1 MYSIIIPA
9 LNSAETISYCLS
21 SIFSGNS
28 SNESF
33 EVLIVDGGSKDKTLE
48 IARKYP
54 VKVLICKEKGIGPA
68 RNLGLRE
75 AKGEI
80 VCYTDSDCV
89 VEKIWLSKIAIFLR
103 ENPEVDGVGG
113 LVLSYN
119 EGATKLQE
127 LSGKVFVGS
136 QSFPKHETRT
146 KMGSF
151 YGVLMDANCAYRK
164 RVLLEAGGFPEPIG
178 LGHEL
183 SWKLTGDGK
192 VLVFN
197 PGMKVFHIFPNTLRG
212 LFRQQFRW
220 GMYMSVLE
228 KKYGLTLR
236 GLSYLPLSAAR
247 SILSLFDLQR
257 ESLRILS
264 FCQTLYWWIGR
275 LYALQF
281 QDFHQIP
288 QQAIDRGFIPF

>member
-89 VEKIWLSKIAIFLR
+89 VEKMWLSKIAIFLR

-119 EGATKLQE
+119 EGATRLQE

-136 QSFPKHETRT
+136 QSFPKHETKT
-146 KMGSF
+146 KVGSF

-164 RVLLEAGGFPEPIG
+164 RLLLEAGGFPEPIG

-197 PGMKVFHIFPNTLRG
+197 PDMKVFHIFPNTLRG

-236 GLSYLPLSAAR
+236 GLSYLPFSAAR
-247 SILSLFDLQR
+247 AILSLFDLQR